1 MNRSLIITLGVL
13 SLSLAGL
20 LPSVYAADP
29 RQHVELPPMM
39 QEHMLGNMRDH
50 LLAISEIQAALA
62 AGKFDQAANIAEH
75 RIGMSSLQVHG
86 ASHMAPFMPKPMQ
99 AIGTEMHRAA
109 SRFAIAAT
117 NAATSNDIKPA
128 LAQLAHVTRQCV
140 ACHSSY
146 RIK

>member
-1 MNRSLIITLGVL
+1 MNRSLIIALGVL
-13 SLSLAGL
+13 SLSMTTL
-20 LPSVYAADP
+20 LSSGYAADP

-50 LLAISEIQAALA
+50 LLAISEIQTALA
-62 AGKFDQAANIAEH
+62 AGKYEQAADIAEQ
-75 RIGMSSLQVHG
+75 RIGMSSLQIHG
-86 ASHMAPFMPKPMQ
+86 ASHMAPYMPKSMQ

-117 NAATSNDIKPA
+117 NAATRNDIKPA
-128 LAQLAHVTRQCV
+128 LAQLAHVTQQCV

>member
-86 ASHMAPFMPKPMQ
+86 ASHMAPFMPKPKPL
-99 AIGTEMHRAA
+99 APRCIAPRAA
-109 SRFAIAAT
+109 LPSPLRM
-117 NAATSNDIKPA
+117 
-128 LAQLAHVTRQCV
+128 RQPV
-140 ACHSSY
+140 MTLNPHW
-146 RIK
+146 RN